1 MPPAVPDRDQD
12 DEDPGVESGEYTGR
26 TRLNKRKAD
35 CISRSQYEVYLF
47 QFSGDA
53 HCSVNLKWL
62 GVSLVCPCNNEFIL
76 KFHSKNQFIMTY

>member
-1 MPPAVPDRDQD
+1 MQPAVPDRDQD
-12 DEDPGVESGEYTGR
+12 DEDPGVESGEYR
-26 TRLNKRKAD
+26 TRLKRKAD

-53 HCSVNLKWL
+53 ADAHCSVKWL
-62 GVSLVCPCNNEFIL
+62 GVSLVCPRNNEFIL